1 VPSADTVLAALSL
14 GIWLYLFVARGNF
27 WRLRVDDDQAEYRS
41 LQNWPRVAAIVPA
54 RNEAETIGQT
64 VAALL
69 EQVYPGEFS
78 ITVVDDHSE
87 DETSQIA
94 RRTAKEN
101 AAGSRVSI
109 HSASALPSGWTGK
122 LWALHEGV
130 LRSASAT
137 NESSRAER
145 GISFRSNQSTTK
157 TEATSDDA
165 PTYFWFTDADV
176 LHAPDT
182 LSRLVSRAEQDKL
195 DLTSLMVL
203 LRAKTLPERALIP
216 AFLFFFLKLYPP
228 RWIAR
233 PRSRTAGAAGGCVL
247 LRRKALERI
256 GGLAAIRSE
265 VIDDCALARAVKH
278 SGGKIWMG
286 LTRKSLSQRAYGT
299 FAEIRDMIARTAFT
313 QLRYSTLLLLGT
325 LGGLFLTYIAPV
337 LLLFTHHRDARVLA
351 LITWLLMSAVYL
363 PTIRFYRLAPHRAP
377 LLPLAALF
385 YAYATWLSAVRY
397 WRNRGAQWK
406 GRAQAHRKVNRTAR
420 EP

>member
-27 WRLRVDDDQAEYRS
+27 WRLRVDDDQAEYRPQ
-41 LQNWPRVAAIVPA
+41 QNWPRVAAIVPA

-101 AAGSRVSI
+101 AAGSRVGI

-233 PRSRTAGAAGGCVL
+233 RRSRTAGAAGGCVL

-325 LGGLFLTYIAPV
+325 LAGLFLTYIAPV

-351 LITWLLMSAVYL
+351 LITWLLMSLVYL

-406 GRAQAHRKVNRTAR
+406 GRAQAPTAR
-420 EP
+420 